1 MLLTTY
7 TKTQLKE
14 GLALGMPIAL
24 GYISVSFAFG
34 MMAAGGNLPIW
45 SAVLISMTNL
55 TSAGQLAGTQLLIAG
70 APYIEIAMTTFV
82 INIRYFLMP
91 LSLSQKLRA
100 DTGILKRMG
109 MAIGIT
115 DEIFAVASGRK
126 EVTPAFMAGLIAL
139 PYLGWALGTLVGAT
153 ASYLLPQ
160 ALRDALGIAIYGMFL
175 AIIVPP
181 CRKSWSCLAV
191 VLTAVVCSCLFH
203 YMPLL
208 CQVPAGWRIII
219 CAVAAAG
226 MGAVVF
232 PIHPPDEK
240 TEGEAAP

>member
-1 MLLTTY
+1 MEYNISAVYNSKNGEDIMLTPY
-7 TKTQLKE
+7 TKTQVKE

-45 SAVLISMTNL
+45 SAILISMTNL

-70 APYIEIAMTTFV
+70 APYIEIAITTFV
-82 INIRYFLMP
+82 INIRYFLMS
-91 LSLSQKLRA
+91 LSLSQKLSA
-100 DTGILKRMG
+100 GTGILKRLC
-109 MAIGIT
+109 MA
-115 DEIFAVASGRK
+115 
-126 EVTPAFMAGLIAL
+126 
-139 PYLGWALGTLVGAT
+139 GAT

-160 ALRDALGIAIYGMFL
+160 ALRAALGIAIYGMFL

-181 CRKSWSCLAV
+181 SRKSWSCLAV
-191 VLTAVVCSCLFH
+191 VLTAVACSCLFH
-203 YMPLL
+203 FAPVLK
-208 CQVPAGWRIII
+208 QAPAGWRIIV

-232 PIHPPDEK
+232 PIRAPK
-240 TEGEAAP
+240 GEIEP

>member
-45 SAVLISMTNL
+45 SSLLISMTNL

-82 INIRYFLMP
+82 INIRYFLMS

-100 DTGILKRMG
+100 DTGILNGWEWQLGLRMKFLPWHLAGKR
-109 MAIGIT
+109 
-115 DEIFAVASGRK
+115 SRQRSWR
-126 EVTPAFMAGLIAL
+126 GLSRCHIWDGHWE
-139 PYLGWALGTLVGAT
+139 PWWG
-153 ASYLLPQ
+153 PQ
-160 ALRDALGIAIYGMFL
+160 PAIYCPRHCGMLWESRFTGCFSQL
-175 AIIVPP
+175 S
-181 CRKSWSCLAV
+181 CRRAERAGPAS
-191 VLTAVVCSCLFH
+191 
-203 YMPLL
+203 PL
-208 CQVPAGWRIII
+208 C
-219 CAVAAAG
+219 
-226 MGAVVF
+226 
-232 PIHPPDEK
+232 
-240 TEGEAAP
+240 